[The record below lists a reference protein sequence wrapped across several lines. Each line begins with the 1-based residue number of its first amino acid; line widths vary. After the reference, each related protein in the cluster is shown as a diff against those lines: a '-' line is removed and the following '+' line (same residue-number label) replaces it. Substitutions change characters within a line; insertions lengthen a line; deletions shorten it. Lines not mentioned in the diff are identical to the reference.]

1 MRRGGR
7 GGRVL
12 QLKEDSVASAE
23 GVVSIMADKSLI
35 GARSWGKRVEM
46 ATISHPVI
54 ASIADAVAGDSF
66 PMVGGQRTSYGSS
79 LVNELAWTFTLAR
92 NGHNGAMMGMKK
104 TMNVNG
110 EDLLTVHFDKL
121 QVKRWW
127 TIGG

>member
-1 MRRGGR
+1 M
-7 GGRVL
+7 RVL

-23 GVVSIMADKSLI
+23 GVVSIMADKSLV
-35 GARSWGKRVEM
+35 GRASWGKRVEM
-46 ATISHPVI
+46 ATVSHPVI
-54 ASIADAVAGDSF
+54 ASVADSAVAGDSF

-79 LVNELAWTFTLAR
+79 LVNELAWKFTLAR

-121 QVKRWW
+121 QVTLAWL
-127 TIGG
+127 